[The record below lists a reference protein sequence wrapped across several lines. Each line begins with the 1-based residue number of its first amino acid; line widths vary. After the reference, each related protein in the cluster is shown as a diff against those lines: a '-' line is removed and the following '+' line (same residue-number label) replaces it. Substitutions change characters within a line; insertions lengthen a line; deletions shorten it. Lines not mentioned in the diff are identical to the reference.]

1 MSRTL
6 ALVVSLVLVVCGP
19 LRAQDPPA
27 GDDPERARVREGL
40 ARQRA
45 WAEAGRRIAQL
56 EQELGSATDWVQKA
70 ILCIELADAED
81 RRAVAPLVKALGD
94 AHVMVKAFALHG
106 LGRATPEDLRKGG
119 GGPLATALVEALKV
133 KAHYHRRVAR
143 ALLVTLAGEDL
154 GADAGRWRTWLRRT
168 GEGLP
173 VEPPAAPFDASGF
186 DPAVVAKVDA
196 EVAAGGTSVRPRI
209 PPVASTLRELRRGG
223 IDVGICLDQTSSMG
237 AVIAEAKA
245 RIELLTQLL
254 ALVVEDRRLGL
265 VTYDDALK
273 VFEPL
278 TADMG
283 RLRATLD
290 KVQAIGGGDIPEG
303 VDKGLEATARPDFG
317 WRRNSAKA
325 VIIIGDAPPH
335 EPDVAATLELAAT
348 LRERLGIVTHAVST
362 GGTAVPE
369 LAQIAE
375 RGGGRSLLLR
385 EPARLVSEVLLLI
398 FGEGLR
404 PAMERFVP
412 VLMEINEEERGGGR
426 R

>member
-6 ALVVSLVLVVCGP
+6 GLVLSLLLVVGAP
-19 LRAQDPPA
+19 ARAQDPP
-27 GDDPERARVREGL
+27 GDDDPERARVREGL

-56 EQELGSATDWVQKA
+56 DQELTQATDWVQKA

-81 RRAVAPLVKALGD
+81 RRAVAPLARALGD
-94 AHVMVKAFALHG
+94 AHAMVKAFALHG
-106 LGRATPEDLRKGG
+106 LARSTPEDLRKGG
-119 GGPLATALVEALKV
+119 GAPLATALVEVLKV

-143 ALLVTLAGEDL
+143 SLLAALAGEDL
-154 GADAGRWRTWLRRT
+154 GPDAGRWRAWLRKAAD
-168 GEGLP
+168 GLP
-173 VEPPAAPFDASGF
+173 VEPPPPPFDASGF
-186 DPAVVAKVDA
+186 DPATVAKVDA

-237 AVIAEAKA
+237 AVISEAKA
-245 RIELLTQLL
+245 RIELLTHML

-265 VTYDDALK
+265 VTYDDHLK

-290 KVQAIGGGDIPEG
+290 KVQAVGGGDIPEG
-303 VDKGLEATARPDFG
+303 VDKGLEATCRPDFG
-317 WRRNSAKA
+317 WRKASAKA

-335 EPDVAATLELAAT
+335 EPDVAMTLDLAAT
-348 LRERLGIVTHAVST
+348 MRERLGIVTHAVST

-412 VLMEINEEERGGGR
+412 VLMEINEEERAGGR